1 MRFWRQRRADTHLVG
16 GGNARAGAVRARR
29 CADTSSGEATDWK
42 TVVLPGDDGRSGS
55 APGYGSGRGGRKRT
69 WDRLLYWWPALT
81 LAGDLMVA
89 YPRLALSAATIGL
102 GLYTMGLI
110 VFAQMALSYPNGQAD
125 ARTPRPRFW
134 LYIFIAGYAAQVI
147 QNAYNLAVVDGR
159 GCPYCPPPHER
170 SWLLRRRRRRSL
182 STGGTGAGRSRSS
195 PSSRS
200 AWRCSGSSS
209 SGSRRAD
216 AGRSCRS
223 RSGGL

>member
-1 MRFWRQRRADTHLVG
+1 MRFWRQGERTPTWWAAATLAPALFVLDLCGHVQR
-16 GGNARAGAVRARR
+16 
-29 CADTSSGEATDWK
+29 EATDWK
-42 TVVLPGDDGRSGS
+42 TWFFLATMGLGLGAGLWIWAWRPQTHMG
-55 APGYGSGRGGRKRT
+55 P
-69 WDRLLYWWPALT
+69 LLYWWPALT

-89 YPRLALSAATIGL
+89 YPDSRSAATIGL

-110 VFAQMALSYPNGQAD
+110 VFAQMALSYPNGRLMPGLA
-125 ARTPRPRFW
+125 AFF
-134 LYIFIAGYAAQVI
+134 YIFIAGYAAQVI

-170 SWLLRRRRRRSL
+170 SWLFLAPPPFS